1 MLASIRAADGLVL
14 ALAQVEETSPD
25 MEGCGERMASLMR
38 DRLIELLCD
47 VKCDGA
53 DRREG
58 GCMARVDGGCVI
70 IDRLDMCM
78 IEKIADHLL
87 ANGVILQPCKPGDTV
102 YRIFQHNYAVD
113 EYRMQWEKDWTIIRH
128 KFDWDMVPE
137 LYKTIFPTYEDAEQA
152 LKGCE

>member
-1 MLASIRAADGLVL
+1 MVAFLGAADGLVL
-14 ALAQVEETSPD
+14 EVAQVEETSSD
-25 MEGCGERMASLMR
+25 MEGLGERMASLMR
-38 DRLIELLCD
+38 DRLIALLCS
-47 VKCDGA
+47 VKCEGT
-53 DRREG
+53 DRR
-58 GCMARVDGGCVI
+58 DGGCSSRVGYECANI
-70 IDRLDMCM
+70 NKLDMCM
-78 IEKIADHLL
+78 IGKIADYLL

-137 LYKTIFPTYEDAEQA
+137 LYKTIFPTREEAEQA